1 MESSKRLLAVDFV
14 LKFTIICN
22 IMDKYLHFILLR
34 VCAFFAAVL
43 ELKYVFGFSFEIV
56 NYLKLSHL
64 VWTNCS
70 TKY

>member
-1 MESSKRLLAVDFV
+1 MESSKRLLALNFV
-14 LKFTIICN
+14 LKFTILCN
-22 IMDKYLHFILLR
+22 IMDKYLHFILLH

-43 ELKYVFGFSFEIV
+43 ELIYFFGFSFEIV